1 MVPFC
6 WSLSPN
12 RCLFNKRCMF
22 NHLFEDPEVSF
33 WSFCFFHF
41 IWRNSASGVLMLLV
55 AFLRISFCGLWNFSF
70 QVISRFSIFLLQ
82 FLAPPCP
89 VTEQLPTPGPCPV
102 WSLLWQPRLLPWPDL
117 PMTQVQP
124 RGRKRLGY
132 SRVQHCMLCR
142 AQSQAKSVATYF
154 NLFFFFW
161 RWWEE
166 TNHSSW
172 IFDMNWLLWSPSS
185 SGQFNSLS
193 SLDRTWIASCP
204 WLYPDSKKLQHQ
216 PCSSFAL
223 LYSILGIPMR
233 IVSPC

>member
-82 FLAPPCP
+82 FLAPPGP

-154 NLFFFFW
+154 NLFFFFGDDGK
-161 RWWEE
+161 RPITVPEFLI
-166 TNHSSW
+166 W
-172 IFDMNWLLWSPSS
+172 IDY
-185 SGQFNSLS
+185 SGPPAQVGNSILCHHLTGLELPAA
-193 SLDRTWIASCP
+193 LDCIQTPKS
-204 WLYPDSKKLQHQ
+204 
-216 PCSSFAL
+216 
-223 LYSILGIPMR
+223 YSISLVHLLHFYIQFWGYQWG
-233 IVSPC
+233 